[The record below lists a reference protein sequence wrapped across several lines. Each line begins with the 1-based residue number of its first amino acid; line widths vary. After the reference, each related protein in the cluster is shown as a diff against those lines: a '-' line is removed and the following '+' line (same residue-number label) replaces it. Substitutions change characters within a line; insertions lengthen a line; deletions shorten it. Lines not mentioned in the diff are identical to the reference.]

1 MQSPAARLHKIGK
14 LMQLD
19 RLDDRYA
26 ALLSTMAKE
35 ALILD
40 FQAGADNGPDKPDS
54 WNLENIED
62 HLMRNDVSGYLPDNG
77 LVKLD
82 RASMRVSLEARA
94 PFLDARI
101 VEDAFRVP
109 LNQKVRNGKG
119 KWIFRSVLAKYLP
132 PEFFE
137 RPKAGF
143 SVPVADWLRGPL
155 RSWIGDTLSPA
166 RLARTALLDPGEVQ
180 RLLDQHLKGDA
191 DHARVLW
198 AIVMMESWLSR

>member
-1 MQSPAARLHKIGK
+1 
-14 LMQLD
+14 MQLD

-40 FQAGADNGPDKPDS
+40 FRSGGDSGPDSPDN

-62 HLMRNDVSGYLPDNG
+62 QLMRNDVSGYLLDNG

-82 RASMRVSLEARA
+82 RASMHVSLEARA

-101 VEDAFRVP
+101 VEDAFRIP
-109 LNQKVRNGKG
+109 LGQKVRNGKG
-119 KWIFRSVLAKYLP
+119 KWIFRSVLARYLP
-132 PEFFE
+132 TECFE

-155 RSWIGDTLSPA
+155 RSWIGDTLSSA
-166 RLARTALLDPGEVQ
+166 RLARTGLLDAVEVQ
-180 RLLDQHLKGDA
+180 RLLDQHLEGHA